1 MAELTIERSL
11 RREWRA
17 KYNAEELADLKDKGH
32 TLPGGTSYPIDDKD
46 DLEKAIKA
54 VGRGN
59 ADHDAIRKYIIGRAD
74 EMKLSNLIPNNWEP
88 DGSLKEENSVWS
100 TLEERETYNDAR
112 QAVESAISDSL
123 PKKKGE
129 DIRYVYVV
137 DMTDQW
143 AVYEYEGDLWQV
155 DYELSTGGDV
165 TLGDKAKVRRIT
177 TYEANS
183 AGSSTERRATDDEIR
198 EDEAAGEGEQ
208 RTAAWAAKERR
219 KARAELVEGMPER
232 RFWQEAWGP
241 VGLELRDRPEGIIQV
256 GGYASVTECWYEV
269 GDYEE
274 RAVRGFC
281 RRSLGEKPDLMFL
294 ANHADMP
301 MGRTKNGS
309 LRLEEPHKGLRYD
322 VDLQLYDPDVKRLLP
337 KLEREDMDESSF
349 AFRARDQEWDAD
361 YRKRSLI
368 DVSLHKGDVS
378 IVNYGANP
386 AASAGLRAF
395 EDLGV
400 EHLGEAV
407 MEARA
412 GKAISSKNEAQ
423 IKDAIGKLQALL
435 PQESEP
441 ESPAADPLAVLIP
454 TGVEAE
460 RARRARAI
468 ARAA

>member
-1 MAELTIERSL
+1 MPDVTESELDKEL
-11 RREWRA
+11 R
-17 KYNAEELADLKDKGH
+17 
-32 TLPGGTSYPIDDKD
+32 T
-46 DLEKAIKA
+46 
-54 VGRGN
+54 
-59 ADHDAIRKYIIGRAD
+59 
-74 EMKLSNLIPNNWEP
+74 EP
-88 DGSLKEENSVWS
+88 DGEAIPDEQNAPEAETRAPKGGMETCSTCDGDGTINEGNKECPDCGGSGE
-100 TLEERETYNDAR
+100 
-112 QAVESAISDSL
+112 VEA
-123 PKKKGE
+123 
-129 DIRYVYVV
+129 
-137 DMTDQW
+137 
-143 AVYEYEGDLWQV
+143 
-155 DYELSTGGDV
+155 GGQQQ
-165 TLGDKAKVRRIT
+165 
-177 TYEANS
+177 NS
-183 AGSSTERRATDDEIR
+183 ADPPS
-198 EDEAAGEGEQ
+198 EQ

-241 VGLELRDRPEGIIQV
+241 VGLELRERPEGIIQV

-322 VDLQLYDPDVKRLLP
+322 VDLQLHDPDVKRLLP

-378 IVNYGANP
+378 VVNYGANP

-423 IKDAIGKLQALL
+423 IKDAIGKLEALL
-435 PQESEP
+435 PQEPEP
-441 ESPAADPLAVLIP
+441 EAPVADPLAIFIP
-454 TGVEAE
+454 TGVEGE